1 MFYIFSYAFLPIASV
16 GFQRMWEKVA
26 SLLNAESVVLIVITL
41 ASYKCSFLLLPL
53 WTEVLL
59 WTEVQ
64 L

>member
-1 MFYIFSYAFLPIASV
+1 MFCFFSDAFLPIVSL

-26 SLLNAESVVLIVITL
+26 SRLNAESVVLIVITL
-41 ASYKCSFLLLPL
+41 VSYKCSFLLLPL